1 MSSCINIKSDYP
13 EITYYELTAPKVE
26 PTKVKVQNT
35 LMVREFKA
43 PYISSPRIFMVEKP
57 SGEFEKLFYYRWA
70 NDFDILFNGVLLNY
84 LSKSEAF
91 VGGVV
96 SSNSSLI
103 PSYVLEGEI
112 LDLKIYNDNEKNKSF
127 AELSVKVNLLGY
139 TPNDSVQFQLFYTN
153 LYTKKIT
160 RANNTPETIATAVNT
175 AVNDICSEMLTDIL
189 DAIQKREKGSN

>member
-1 MSSCINIKSDYP
+1 M
-13 EITYYELTAPKVE
+13 
-26 PTKVKVQNT
+26 
-35 LMVREFKA
+35 
-43 PYISSPRIFMVEKP
+43 
-57 SGEFEKLFYYRWA
+57 
-70 NDFDILFNGVLLNY
+70 
-84 LSKSEAF
+84 
-91 VGGVV
+91 
-96 SSNSSLI
+96 I

-139 TPNDSVQFQLFYTN
+139 TPMISVQFQLFYTN

-160 RANNTPETIATAVNT
+160 RANNTPKLLQCCDT